1 MPWMGRSCTRGK
13 SPLASW
19 VGSGPYR
26 RRERLGA
33 LDGAGPVRVA
43 ELSFLVGDEEV
54 GEVLELEQEGV
65 VVPERHADQSRIA
78 PSR

>member
-1 MPWMGRSCTRGK
+1 
-13 SPLASW
+13 
-19 VGSGPYR
+19 
-26 RRERLGA
+26 
-33 LDGAGPVRVA
+33 VRVA